1 MNRRFIITETEKKH
15 IKNLYNISEQDFS
28 KGEEIAKGF
37 FDLVK
42 QKLKEPSSSSSSSE
56 PSSSSSSFDSG
67 TSDSKTEYD
76 TTSSGDNWMDVTKKV
91 IKKFEGGYWNPE
103 CSKYPGSK
111 HPGKT
116 GMYSRSG
123 ETMFGLDREAG
134 RIESVSPDGAKFFA
148 RIDEE
153 KKKLGMDEFCRIW
166 RWNYIPEEPLKTEL
180 MDLAAKTMKFLYERN
195 ASNFFKG
202 KTREVVEASKPLL
215 LHFSYAT
222 WNGPGFFQK
231 FAQTMNQAIEAG
243 KPMKEL
249 IQIAKDD
256 RVKRI
261 GGAWA
266 KATQNVNAAI
276 DAEASAQG
284 IT

>member
-1 MNRRFIITETEKKH
+1 MNKRFIITEAEKKR
-15 IKNLYNISEQDFS
+15 IKTLYNISEQDLS
-28 KGEEIAKGF
+28 QGEEIAKGF
-37 FDLVK
+37 LDLVK
-42 QKLKEPSSSSSSSE
+42 QKLKNPSSSSSSSDI
-56 PSSSSSSFDSG
+56 SSNNIS
-67 TSDSKTEYD
+67 TSDSGSKETEYD
-76 TTSSGDNWMDVTKKV
+76 TTSTGDNWMDVTKKV
-91 IKKFEGGYWNPE
+91 IRKFEGGYWNPV

-134 RIESVSPDGAKFFA
+134 NIENVSADGKRFFQ

-166 RWNYIPEEPLKTEL
+166 RWNYIPEEPLKSEL
-180 MDLAAKTMKFLYERN
+180 TDLAAKTMKFLYEKN
-195 ASNFFKG
+195 ASAFFKG
-202 KTREVVEASKPLL
+202 KTREVVEASRPLL

-231 FAQTMNQAIEAG
+231 FAQTINQAIQEG

-266 KATQNVNAAI
+266 KGTQNVNAAI

-284 IT
+284 IA

>member
-1 MNRRFIITETEKKH
+1 MNKRFIITEAEKKY
-15 IKNLYNISEQDFS
+15 IKSLYNISEETSQ
-28 KGEEIAKGF
+28 GEEIAKGF
-37 FDLVK
+37 LDLVK
-42 QKLKEPSSSSSSSE
+42 QKLKEPPSSSSSSE
-56 PSSSSSSFDSG
+56 PSSSSSSSDSG
-67 TSDSKTEYD
+67 TSNTKTEYE
-76 TTSSGDNWMDVTKKV
+76 TTSTGDNFMDVTKKV
-91 IKKFEGGYWNPE
+91 IQKFEGGYWNPE

-134 RIESVSPDGAKFFA
+134 NIENVSPEGKRFFQ

-153 KKKLGMDEFCRIW
+153 KTKLGMDEFCRVW
-166 RWNYIPEEPLKTEL
+166 RWNYIPEEPLKSEL
-180 MDLAAKTMKFLYERN
+180 MDLAAKTMKGLYDKN
-195 ASNFFKG
+195 ASTFFKG
-202 KTREVVEASKPLL
+202 KAREVVEASRPLL

-231 FAQTMNQAIEAG
+231 FAKTINQAIEEG

-266 KATQNVNAAI
+266 KGTERVNAAI

-284 IT
+284 IA